1 MAFFCWSSAFGF
13 LCNALNGAY
22 CQGMDELRD
31 AVPGTNQ
38 RYNLVVTCVLLPLP
52 ILLALDVAATS
63 SRCDLLTDALNQVA
77 ISYGESC
84 HLRVDY
90 LLGTLHRINRGQ
102 GLGFRVFGAVI
113 DRRRLMHAAAALAGG
128 ATTLI
133 TTLIALHE
141 EAGTST
147 LLFEQCQLTPQQTAI
162 IRNLLEFDEDSCAGL
177 YNISLDRILERA

>member
-1 MAFFCWSSAFGF
+1 M
-13 LCNALNGAY
+13 
-22 CQGMDELRD
+22 
-31 AVPGTNQ
+31 
-38 RYNLVVTCVLLPLP
+38 LPLP

-90 LLGTLHRINRGQ
+90 LLGALHRINRGQ

-177 YNISLDRILERA
+177 YNISLDRILERG